1 MVNLVQTS
9 SDQLLFILKLY
20 IFFIFAKQYLNE
32 EVHCTEPSPS
42 VKVPWSNI
50 CAYGALT
57 RVNYASLSKIEPFN
71 FPGINNL
78 PYFPPA
84 TK

>member
-1 MVNLVQTS
+1 MVDLVQTS
-9 SDQLLFILKLY
+9 SDKLLFILKLY
-20 IFFIFAKQYLNE
+20 FFIFTKQYLNE
-32 EVHCTEPSPS
+32 EVNCTEPSPS
-42 VKVPWSNI
+42 VKVPWSTI
-50 CAYGALT
+50 CANGALT

-78 PYFPPA
+78 PYFPPL